1 MSQRSKRL
9 SHLYFTPES
18 FRYTDITKSTVQE
31 RRPRSA
37 ALYMSTKICTR
48 YMEEVQK
55 FNSDSSGLAQ
65 EDFRS
70 LSLSFLDVSIGLS
83 PEIVD
88 TP

>member
-1 MSQRSKRL
+1 
-9 SHLYFTPES
+9 
-18 FRYTDITKSTVQE
+18 
-31 RRPRSA
+31 
-37 ALYMSTKICTR
+37 
-48 YMEEVQK
+48 MEEVQK

-70 LSLSFLDVSIGLS
+70 VSLSFLDVSIGLS